1 MKKKKMGIH
10 CTATVHLVHVYLLET
25 SFFKNSEFQKNKL
38 FFDVW

>member
-1 MKKKKMGIH
+1 MKKKKDGNSLYCH
-10 CTATVHLVHVYLLET
+10 VHLVHVYLLET